1 MAKNARYS
9 LVIYFSTRRKGS
21 FSMKGRSIFH
31 NIRGEFGFRTLRS
44 PGKAG
49 KKKKKK
55 EKLNI
60 SVKLES
66 PKKSGY
72 FKG

>member
-1 MAKNARYS
+1 MASELSEVQERQ
-9 LVIYFSTRRKGS
+9 
-21 FSMKGRSIFH
+21 
-31 NIRGEFGFRTLRS
+31 
-44 PGKAG
+44 G